1 MSINF
6 LRPAST
12 VEPSV
17 NRPPVQSL
25 EPASEDSGAH
35 PARPPAALPAIM
47 LEPLVRAALLE
58 DLGRAGDITTDAIVD
73 AGQRSRL
80 RLVARKSGVLAGLDL
95 ARIAFTLV
103 DPAIEFVAH
112 LRDGAR
118 LEPGQEIAALSGPA
132 RGILTAERTA
142 LNLLC
147 HLSGVA
153 SATAEIADAI
163 RLYGARVTC
172 TRKTMPGMRAVQ
184 KYAVRV
190 GGGSNH
196 RYGLDDAMLI
206 KDNHVAL
213 AGGIRQAVTR
223 ARAAAGHLVKIELE
237 VDTLAQLEE
246 ALSLGVE
253 AVLLDN
259 MSLGDL
265 RQAVAMAKGRA
276 ILEASGGVTPETAPA
291 IAATGVDLIAIGWIT
306 HSARVLDIGL
316 DV

>member
-1 MSINF
+1 MSIKPISVADNRDDTAA
-6 LRPAST
+6 RP
-12 VEPSV
+12 
-17 NRPPVQSL
+17 SL
-25 EPASEDSGAH
+25 VPDLMAVAPEQ
-35 PARPPAALPAIM
+35 PARALSPLPAVM
-47 LEPLVRAALLE
+47 LEPVVRAALLE

-73 AGQRSRL
+73 VDSRSRL
-80 RLVARKSGVLAGLDL
+80 RLVARKAGVLAGLDL
-95 ARIAFTLV
+95 ARIAFTLA
-103 DPAIEFVAH
+103 DPRIEFIPH

-118 LEPGQEIAALSGPA
+118 LQPGDEIAVVAGPA

-142 LNLLC
+142 LNFLC

-163 RLYGARVTC
+163 RPYGTRVTC
-172 TRKTMPGMRAVQ
+172 TRKTLPGLRALQ

-196 RYGLDDAMLI
+196 RFGLDDAILI

-213 AGGIRQAVTR
+213 AGGISTAVER

-237 VDTLAQLEE
+237 VDTLAQLRE
-246 ALSLGVE
+246 ALDLGVDV
-253 AVLLDN
+253 VLLDN
-259 MSLGDL
+259 MGLPEL

-276 ILEASGGVTPETAPA
+276 ITEASGGVTPETAPA

-306 HSARVLDIGL
+306 HSVRVLDIGL
-316 DV
+316 DA